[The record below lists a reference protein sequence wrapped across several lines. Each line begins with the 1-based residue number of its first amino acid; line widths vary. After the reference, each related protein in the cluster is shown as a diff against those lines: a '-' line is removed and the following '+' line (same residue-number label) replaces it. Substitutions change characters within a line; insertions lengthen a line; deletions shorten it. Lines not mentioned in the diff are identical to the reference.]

1 MVLEDHF
8 RGHVRTQLPAVL
20 DAINASGAMS
30 DENEQALAAAMKSFK
45 SSYSYQA

>member
-1 MVLEDHF
+1 
-8 RGHVRTQLPAVL
+8 
-20 DAINASGAMS
+20 MS